1 MQKRTEESAVKTIHS
16 CAVQYEQNL
25 ANKSVLFLSTK
36 DNTAGFLEVT
46 FLPQNFLHLTGVKSN
61 LNGERFFNAALLN
74 RLNTD
79 DILLAPDGVS
89 DLKLDVLPQL
99 MNIHLSAR
107 MVGDYDGKGSSSLL
121 VTDKLAGTVTAAMGF
136 VPGEGMNGM
145 YVPNTALKKDV
156 RDIIALG
163 TQRRIVAI
171 FTKGR
176 RDKLYK
182 TLTYTAKGVSLSD
195 DIFADVLR
203 EKVEGDVSVGDGL
216 ARPVK

>member
-1 MQKRTEESAVKTIHS
+1 MRTPSKVIEVINK
-16 CAVQYEQNL
+16 CALEYKKNL
-25 ANKSVLFLSTK
+25 VNRDLLFLTERDKNVS
-36 DNTAGFLEVT
+36 FMEVS
-46 FLPQNFLHLTGVKSN
+46 FLPRNFKHLTGVDSDLSGPEFYGRAIRN
-61 LNGERFFNAALLN
+61 SLSVN
-74 RLNTD
+74 

-136 VPGEGMNGM
+136 VSGKGMNGM

-176 RDKLYK
+176 RDKRYA
-182 TLTYTAKGVSLSD
+182 TVTYTAKGISLDD
-195 DIFADVLR
+195 DIFKDILL
-203 EKVEGDVSVGDGL
+203 EKC
-216 ARPVK
+216 